1 MRCLLRLPDEEKAPI
16 SIIADTPELA
26 RLRYEVSPPVRIHTV
41 ESHVIVY
48 LTDACGVRILRIRPH
63 RENWSARPY

>member
-1 MRCLLRLPDEEKAPI
+1 MRLPHEEKESI

-26 RLRYEVSPPVRIHTV
+26 RLRFEISPPVRIHHV

-48 LTDACGVRILRIRPH
+48 LTDECGVRILRIRHH
-63 RENWSARPY
+63 RENWSDRPY